1 MVRNPLAK
9 AGDIRDVGLIPEPG
23 RCPGGGHGYPL
34 QYSCW
39 ENPKDRGVWW
49 ATVRRVTE
57 SQTWMKWVSMHTF
70 RLKTVSLEKS
80 LHLSGFLPHPRILLS
95 PFPFPNGCPGGRHA
109 TGETQG
115 KRPWWGNCSL
125 WPLGCVHSSSWQP
138 QSPPWSSVVKVI
150 YLYLLGPRPGPLQPF
165 HPVSLHCPPTGSA
178 VTSHRPRN
186 WEHFSRP
193 LITKPSHFFFSV
205 VGPVPKGK
213 HGAQLSCLRAPV
225 TPHLGQPCAHNLWLS

>member
-9 AGDIRDVGLIPEPG
+9 AGDIRDVGLIPELG

-57 SQTWMKWVSMHTF
+57 SQTWMKWFSMHTF
-70 RLKTVSLEKS
+70 RLKTVSFEKS

-95 PFPFPNGCPGGRHA
+95 PFPFSNGCPGGRHA
-109 TGETQG
+109 TGEIQG

-138 QSPPWSSVVKVI
+138 QSPPGSSVVKVT
-150 YLYLLGPRPGPLQPF
+150 YLYLLGLRPGPLQPF
-165 HPVSLHCPPTGSA
+165 HPVSLHRPPTGSA
-178 VTSHRPRN
+178 VDFTQAQELGALLKASHYPTLAFLLLCS
-186 WEHFSRP
+186 W
-193 LITKPSHFFFSV
+193 PSS
-205 VGPVPKGK
+205 KGK
-213 HGAQLSCLRAPV
+213 AGCTALLP
-225 TPHLGQPCAHNLWLS
+225 